1 VKRNGHGLIVIT
13 APESLDTPQPG
24 MRIISYSGA
33 DVFIHNAD
41 IPRVIEAL
49 ARHLR
54 GIAVTM
60 EEAVHEVERDR

>member
-1 VKRNGHGLIVIT
+1 MCIPVNPHYVG
-13 APESLDTPQPG
+13 TPQPG
-24 MRIISYSGA
+24 VRIISYSGA

-60 EEAVHEVERDR
+60 EEAVREVERDR

>member
-1 VKRNGHGLIVIT
+1 MKMNGHGLIVIT
-13 APESLDTPQPG
+13 NPDPLGTLQPG
-24 MRIISYSGA
+24 VRVISYAGP

-60 EEAVHEVERDR
+60 EEAVQEVERDR

>member
-1 VKRNGHGLIVIT
+1 V
-13 APESLDTPQPG
+13 
-24 MRIISYSGA
+24 RIISYSGP

-60 EEAVHEVERDR
+60 EEAVREVERDR